1 MKIFN
6 WSKIL
11 HVFGHILRPQSG
23 FYLMPLK
30 YLILNNDRISLN
42 ILICLRCRGLF
53 KKKKKLNSKNYL
65 FFYQIQLN
73 SLILK
78 LFNLII

>member
-1 MKIFN
+1 MFAFFNIFFISMKILN

-42 ILICLRCRGLF
+42 ILICLRYLGLFF
-53 KKKKKLNSKNYL
+53 KKKIKFK
-65 FFYQIQLN
+65 Q
-73 SLILK
+73 
-78 LFNLII
+78 